1 MRPRLP
7 WLAPIAGRRVER
19 NKTVNFQPF
28 IRVDPPVTRSS
39 LPPALNRGEKSSDLL
54 TIREKQADKAAIVT
68 EGQRPNPSLL
78 DLLESKTSFY
88 DPL

>member
-7 WLAPIAGRRVER
+7 WLAPIAGRRMER
-19 NKTVNFQPF
+19 NKTVIFQRF
-28 IRVDPPVTRSS
+28 IRVDPP
-39 LPPALNRGEKSSDLL
+39 RGEKSSDLL

-68 EGQRPNPSLL
+68 EEQRPNPSLL
-78 DLLESKTSFY
+78 DLLESKTSFH